1 MSCTVNRSRETK
13 MKDFVA
19 QLPRLVLISLL
30 TLLGLI
36 AYCYLFHVN
45 GIIPLGGKKAPN
57 YVFMLV
63 GQVILARLFVGKNR
77 GSSVHFLKLFGFQY
91 VYVLL
96 TALLSACALYFF
108 YQSPMGI
115 AWLQEYVAGS
125 LQELVSY
132 KSAIV
137 QQEGAAYY
145 SQLQDGIRGIDA
157 ASIAKDDLSQK
168 LALAFLPNLLI
179 SLYFK
184 Q

>member
-1 MSCTVNRSRETK
+1 
-13 MKDFVA
+13 MKNFIA
-19 QLPRLVLISLL
+19 QLPRLTLVSLI
-30 TLLGLI
+30 TLLLLVL
-36 AYCYLFHVN
+36 YSYVFQTN

-57 YVFMLV
+57 YVFLLI

-77 GSSVHFLKLFGFQY
+77 GSSVHFLQLFGFQY
-91 VYVLL
+91 LYVFM
-96 TALLSACALYFF
+96 TAALSAISLYYF
-108 YQSPMGI
+108 YQSQLGI
-115 AWLQEYVAGS
+115 SWLQEYVAGS
-125 LQELVSY
+125 LHELVQY
-132 KSAIV
+132 QKAIV

-145 SQLQDGIRGIDA
+145 TQLQEGIRGIDA

>member
-1 MSCTVNRSRETK
+1 
-13 MKDFVA
+13 
-19 QLPRLVLISLL
+19 
-30 TLLGLI
+30 
-36 AYCYLFHVN
+36 
-45 GIIPLGGKKAPN
+45 
-57 YVFMLV
+57 
-63 GQVILARLFVGKNR
+63 
-77 GSSVHFLKLFGFQY
+77 
-91 VYVLL
+91 
-96 TALLSACALYFF
+96 
-108 YQSPMGI
+108 MGI
-115 AWLQEYVAGS
+115 ARLQEYVAGS

-132 KSAIV
+132 KTAIV

>member
-1 MSCTVNRSRETK
+1 MFYTVNRSRETK

-19 QLPRLVLISLL
+19 QLPRLVLIALL
-30 TLLGLI
+30 TLLGLV

-63 GQVILARLFVGKNR
+63 GQVILARLFVGNKR

-91 VYVLL
+91 VYVFI
-96 TALLSACALYFF
+96 TAALSACLLYFF
-108 YQSPMGI
+108 YQSPTGI
-115 AWLQEYVAGS
+115 TWLQEYVAGS
-125 LQELVSY
+125 LKELVTY
-132 KSAIV
+132 KTAIV

-145 SQLQDGIRGIDA
+145 TQLQDGIRGIDA

>member
-1 MSCTVNRSRETK
+1 

-19 QLPRLVLISLL
+19 QLPRLALITLL
-30 TLLGLI
+30 TLLSLV
-36 AYCYLFHVN
+36 AYCYFFQMN

-57 YVFMLV
+57 YVFVLC
-63 GQVILARLFVGKNR
+63 GQVILAKLFVGNNR
-77 GSSVHFLKLFGFQY
+77 GSSVHFLRLFIFQY

-96 TALLSACALYFF
+96 TAMLSALVLYFF
-108 YQSPMGI
+108 YQSPTGI
-115 AWLQEYVAGS
+115 SWLQEYVSGS
-125 LQELVSY
+125 LRELVQY
-132 KSAIV
+132 RQAIV
-137 QQEGAAYY
+137 AQEGISYF
-145 SQLQDGIRGIDA
+145 SQLEEGIRGIDA

>member
-1 MSCTVNRSRETK
+1 
-13 MKDFVA
+13 MKDFIA

-30 TLLGLI
+30 TLLVLV
-36 AYCYLFHVN
+36 AYCYLFQLN

-63 GQVILARLFVGKNR
+63 GQVILARLFVGNKR

-91 VYVLL
+91 VYVLV
-96 TALLSACALYFF
+96 TASLSAVALYFF

-115 AWLQEYVAGS
+115 SWLQEYVAGS
-125 LQELVSY
+125 LQELVLY
-132 KSAIV
+132 KNAIV
-137 QQEGAAYY
+137 QQEGAVYY
-145 SQLQDGIRGIDA
+145 TQLQDGIRGIDA

>member
-1 MSCTVNRSRETK
+1 
-13 MKDFVA
+13 MKNFIA
-19 QLPRLVLISLL
+19 QLPRLTLVSLI
-30 TLLGLI
+30 TLL
-36 AYCYLFHVN
+36 LFVLYSYVFQAN

-57 YVFMLV
+57 YVFLLI

-77 GSSVHFLKLFGFQY
+77 GSSVHFLQLFGFQY
-91 VYVLL
+91 IYVFM
-96 TALLSACALYFF
+96 TAALSAISLYYF
-108 YQSPMGI
+108 YQSQLGI
-115 AWLQEYVAGS
+115 SWLQEYVAGS
-125 LQELVSY
+125 LHELVQY
-132 KSAIV
+132 QKAIV

-145 SQLQDGIRGIDA
+145 TQLQEGIRGIDA

>member
-1 MSCTVNRSRETK
+1 MFYKVNHFRETK
-13 MKDFVA
+13 MKDFVG
-19 QLPRLVLISLL
+19 QLPRLILISLL
-30 TLLGLI
+30 TLLSLI
-36 AYCYLFHVN
+36 AYCYLFQVN

-63 GQVILARLFVGKNR
+63 GQVILARLFVGTKR

-91 VYVLL
+91 MYVLL
-96 TALLSACALYFF
+96 TALLSAVALYFF

-115 AWLQEYVAGS
+115 SWLQEYVSGS
-125 LQELVSY
+125 LRELVLY
-132 KSAIV
+132 KNAIV
-137 QQEGAAYY
+137 RQEGVAYY
-145 SQLQDGIRGIDA
+145 TQLQDGIRSIDA
-157 ASIAKDDLSQK
+157 TSIAKDDLSQK